1 MWDDVSVP
9 VELGSAAP
17 CLPPAGAGSADGAP
31 AARGACR
38 VLPKLYLWKSLIE
51 MQVIKSNVSHSIHF
65 HCATTFTSLIVSDIS
80 AAPLSGFFSL

>member
-31 AARGACR
+31 ATRGVCR
-38 VLPKLYLWKSLIE
+38 VLPKLCLWKSLIE